1 MRSQIQIEKQRNPI
15 RYLYEILTL
24 NIYIIEKFSLTL
36 LMLSTLIVNDRRD
49 YRLIKMRREH
59 DVKKKSKFSIAPTD
73 STILVEF
80 WIVDN
85 ISTVHGV

>member
-36 LMLSTLIVNDRRD
+36 LMLSTL
-49 YRLIKMRREH
+49 YHLK
-59 DVKKKSKFSIAPTD
+59 
-73 STILVEF
+73 LVVG
-80 WIVDN
+80 WV
-85 ISTVHGV
+85 

>member
-1 MRSQIQIEKQRNPI
+1 
-15 RYLYEILTL
+15 
-24 NIYIIEKFSLTL
+24 
-36 LMLSTLIVNDRRD
+36 MLSTLYHLKLVVGWLWLCKVNVVEGDD
-49 YRLIKMRREH
+49 WLVKMSREL